1 MAKENNDKLSE
12 RIDREFKLTTLAL
25 NNRNTIL
32 LLALAILGFGI
43 FSYKTL
49 PKELTPEV
57 VIPTIMVQ
65 TPYPGNP
72 PVDIENL
79 ITRPLE
85 KEIESVDGIEELNST
100 SSQGF
105 SLILVEF
112 NTDVDINKALQD
124 VKDAVDKA
132 ERDLP
137 EDLQNDPSVQDID
150 FSEFPIININL
161 SGNYSVDAL
170 NEYGEYFE
178 DEIEEISQISS
189 VDIQGVNEKEVKVD
203 VDPYKMEA
211 TGFTFRD
218 IQTAIQN
225 ENVTMPG
232 GELRFSRSKRSIRTI
247 GEFEDVA

>member
-1 MAKENNDKLSE
+1 MDKENDTLLKK
-12 RIDREFKLTTLAL
+12 IDREFKLTTLAL

-43 FSYKTL
+43 YSYRTL

-72 PVDIENL
+72 PIDIENL
-79 ITRPLE
+79 ITRPIE
-85 KEIESVDGIEELNST
+85 KEIESVDGIKEINST

-112 NTDVDINKALQD
+112 NTDVNIDKALQD

-132 ERDLP
+132 ERELP
-137 EDLQNDPSVQDID
+137 EDLQTDPSAQDID

-161 SGNYSVDAL
+161 SGNYSIDAL

-178 DEIEEISQISS
+178 DEIEEIDQISN
-189 VDIQGVNEKEVKVD
+189 VDIQGVNEKEIKVN

-211 TGFTFRD
+211 TGLSFRD
-218 IQTAIQN
+218 IQTAIQS
-225 ENVTMPG
+225 ENISIPG
-232 GELRFSRSKRSIRTI
+232 
-247 GEFEDVA
+247 

>member
-1 MAKENNDKLSE
+1 MASENQDKKSKFKKV
-12 RIDREFKLTTLAL
+12 IREFKLTTLAL

-43 FSYKTL
+43 FSYKNM

-85 KEIESVDGIEELNST
+85 KEIESVDGIKELNSN

-112 NTDVDINKALQD
+112 NTDVNIDKALQD

-132 ERDLP
+132 ERELPDDLRT
-137 EDLQNDPSVQDID
+137 DPTVQDID

-161 SGNYSVDAL
+161 SGNYSIDAL
-170 NEYGEYFE
+170 NDYGE
-178 DEIEEISQISS
+178 
-189 VDIQGVNEKEVKVD
+189 
-203 VDPYKMEA
+203 
-211 TGFTFRD
+211 
-218 IQTAIQN
+218 
-225 ENVTMPG
+225 
-232 GELRFSRSKRSIRTI
+232 
-247 GEFEDVA
+247 